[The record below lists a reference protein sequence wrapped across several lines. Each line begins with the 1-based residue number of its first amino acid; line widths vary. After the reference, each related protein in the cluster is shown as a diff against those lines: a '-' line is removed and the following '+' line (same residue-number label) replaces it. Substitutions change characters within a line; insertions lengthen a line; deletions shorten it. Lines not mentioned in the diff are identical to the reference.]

1 MNMGTQANLQCIK
14 VNAQLTKE
22 TTKEF
27 QTLLKEFKD
36 VFTTTYK
43 DLKGIPPKLAQHIIE
58 LNTSIPL
65 AHQGRYKLNPNYVAT
80 IKQDI
85 CKLSKARFIQPI
97 KEATWLSPIMVAPK
111 KNGKLRICV
120 NFKKLNKAIKK
131 NPYPLPFSNEVLN
144 IVTRY
149 EAYSLFQIPS
159 NFYSP

>member
-1 MNMGTQANLQCIK
+1 
-14 VNAQLTKE
+14 
-22 TTKEF
+22 
-27 QTLLKEFKD
+27 

-149 EAYSLFQIPS
+149 EAYSLF
-159 NFYSP
+159 